1 MRNDNC
7 GLRFTPGHNIKTK
20 PFIKARVRESPRE
33 REREHVYFVGSRKG
47 NNAAVRVFAVFV
59 FRGKNIRS
67 AASFEVKILSAVFV
81 AFRFDAS
88 YSGDVH
94 DPSEARSVLFL
105 IRDAKRR
112 GLRLL
117 PFPLFPSHYFHH
129 LVPFISR
136 SYPNY
141 NLVTSIKAA
150 RQKG

>member
-20 PFIKARVRESPRE
+20 PFIQARVRESPRE

-67 AASFEVKILSAVFV
+67 AASFEVKTLSAVFV

-94 DPSEARSVLFL
+94 DPSEARNALCIIFDTRCETTRATSL
-105 IRDAKRR
+105 A
-112 GLRLL
+112 L
-117 PFPLFPSHYFHH
+117 PSFSLALFPSLGAVY
-129 LVPFISR
+129 LAIVS
-136 SYPNY
+136 
-141 NLVTSIKAA
+141 
-150 RQKG
+150 